1 MRIVSDYKIV
11 NVRVSAPTFGYIK
24 VNAPFVE
31 KNIPSLFG
39 QTESLFKDRIAIC
52 HDYDIEKMMKDIEK
66 RSYMH
71 VPNRITSV
79 MDAVTKKELECQ
91 AELSKLL
98 SYMKNNK
105 FTFANI
111 MEEME

>member
-11 NVRVSAPTFGYIK
+11 NVRVSQPTFEFIK

-31 KNIPSLFG
+31 DKIPSLFG
-39 QTESLFKDRIAIC
+39 SNESLLKGKVAIC
-52 HDYDIEKMMKDIEK
+52 HDFDIAKMIENLEK

-71 VPNRITSV
+71 QPNQITQE
-79 MDAVTKKELECQ
+79 MDAVTKGELERKS
-91 AELSKLL
+91 ELGKLFE
-98 SYMKNNK
+98 YMKNNK

-111 MEEME
+111 MAEIE